1 MFPETPFLRFGITM
15 AVVFTLIGSFF
26 VLLPIKDDIATRQA
40 RHPRVVTV
48 QNRAPLVEIP
58 TFPGCRQ
65 SSYDQ
70 RLKCTKQEYAKFVKA
85 NLQKMEGH
93 KGRVLVGFT
102 VDLAGKMQAPK
113 LMRGEDPHLTAE
125 VMRLVGILQGQDQRW
140 LPGKIRGTHRAFD
153 IGLMVSFGMRCR
165 DCDEVSVDIVEW

>member
-1 MFPETPFLRFGITM
+1 MFPDTPFLRLGIKM

-26 VLLPIKDDIATRQA
+26 VLLPIKQDIETRHE

-65 SSYDQ
+65 SSYGQ
-70 RLKCTKQEYAKFVKA
+70 RLECTKREYAKFVKA
-85 NLQKMEGH
+85 NVQKMGAR
-93 KGRVLVGFT
+93 KGRILVGFT
-102 VDLAGKMQAPK
+102 VDLSGKMQAPK

-153 IGLMVSFGMRCR
+153 IGLQVSFGMRCG
-165 DCDEVSVDIVEW
+165 DCDEVTVDIVEW